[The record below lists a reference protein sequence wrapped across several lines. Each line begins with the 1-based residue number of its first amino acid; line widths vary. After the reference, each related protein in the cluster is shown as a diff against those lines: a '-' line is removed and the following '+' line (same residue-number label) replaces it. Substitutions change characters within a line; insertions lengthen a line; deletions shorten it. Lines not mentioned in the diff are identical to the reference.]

1 MKHGSV
7 ARIAGVAL
15 VGMFATAVLTSCS
28 AGDNG
33 GGSPSGDAGGG
44 DQSGGTVSVTLAN
57 HVWTD
62 IIKDK
67 IPEFESQTGI
77 KVELTQLAEDQLT
90 DQYKVK
96 LNAGS
101 SDMDVMMYRPC
112 LLYTSSEP
120 TRRTPISY

>member
-90 DQYKVK
+90 DPV
-96 LNAGS
+96 S
-101 SDMDVMMYRPC
+101 
-112 LLYTSSEP
+112 YTHLRAHE
-120 TRRTPISY
+120 T